1 MPQTSIFYEDVEVI
15 DADGL
20 GFTCRVGNDRF
31 FIGRYVPLDGTTIR
45 SAGDRGRL
53 ALPRWFVEQQGLPL
67 SRRMDDREVE
77 EWHARAALRLATAKE
92 RAERT
97 PGDAEAQA
105 ALDQPAPSWPPRWPR
120 ARGASANLD
129 DEGVVLFRQGPR
141 ARPTKVERRSRR
153 DLTGGGVRG

>member
-53 ALPRWFVEQQGLPL
+53 ALPRWFAEQQGLPL
-67 SRRMDDREVE
+67 SRRIDDRDVD
-77 EWHARAALRLATAKE
+77 EWWAGGAAAGRHGEAGGGARA
-92 RAERT
+92 
-97 PGDAEAQA
+97 D
-105 ALDQPAPSWPPRWPR
+105 
-120 ARGASANLD
+120 
-129 DEGVVLFRQGPR
+129 
-141 ARPTKVERRSRR
+141 RR
-153 DLTGGGVRG
+153 